1 MTEKSD
7 LLRELRIDRAAEA
20 ASADGR
26 TRPYWI
32 VAAGVAAAAVIVA
45 WLLSGQSKAAP
56 VRVAVAQ
63 PLSTGDASGASILDA
78 SGYVVARRQATV
90 SAKITGRLDQLFI
103 EEGQHVKAGQ
113 VLAKLDDTNAIAALQ
128 QAKAA
133 VLQAQAAVAQARAA
147 AEDVT
152 PTYERNRKQ
161 AEAGLISNEALESS
175 KAAYDA
181 QQNALLVAQSN
192 LAVQSASMEIAQRS
206 LNDTVVYA
214 PFTGVITTKN
224 AQPGEIIS
232 PLSAGGGF
240 TRTGIGTLVDM
251 DSLEVEVD
259 VSENFV
265 SRVLPDAPAI
275 LKLNAYPDWQIPAY
289 VIAVVP
295 TADRSKA
302 TIKVRVGFKS
312 RDPRILPEMG
322 ARVAFLSKADAPVS
336 GAAAQATG
344 GVMLPQQAIQPGAS
358 GAGGA
363 SGAELGTVYVLHD
376 TTVERRLVKLGGR
389 EGDGRIVLSGVSAGE
404 RVAIGDFAA
413 LADGARIKV
422 INP

>member
-1 MTEKSD
+1 MTQKSE
-7 LLRELRIDRAAEA
+7 LLKELRIDR
-20 ASADGR
+20 SAQPVDAGGR
-26 TRPYWI
+26 GQRYWI
-32 VAAGVAAAAVIVA
+32 AGAGAIVLVAALG
-45 WLLSGQSKAAP
+45 WLLSGQSRAAP

-63 PLSTGDASGASILDA
+63 PLPAGGAKAASILDA

-90 SAKITGRLDQLFI
+90 SAKITGRLDKLFI

-113 VLAKLDDTNAIAALQ
+113 VLAKLDDTNALAALQ

-133 VLQAQAAVAQARAA
+133 VQQAEAAVAQAKAA

-161 AEAGLISNEALESS
+161 AQAGLISDEALEAS

-181 QQNALLVAQSN
+181 QQTALTVAQGN
-192 LAVQSASMEIAQRS
+192 LAVARASMQIAQRN
-206 LNDTVVYA
+206 LDDTVVYA
-214 PFTGVITTKN
+214 PYTGVITTKN

-275 LKLNAYPDWQIPAY
+275 LKLNAYPDWEIPAY

-322 ARVAFLSKADAPVS
+322 ARVSFLNREDAA
-336 GAAAQATG
+336 GAASPAAP
-344 GVMLPQQAIQPGAS
+344 GVTLPQAAVGAGAS
-358 GAGGA
+358 D
-363 SGAELGTVYVLHD
+363 STGTVYVLHD
-376 TTVERRLVKLGGR
+376 TTVERRVVRLGAR
-389 EGDGRIVLSGVSAGE
+389 EGDSRIVLSGVAAGE

-413 LADGARIKV
+413 LADGARIRI

>member
-1 MTEKSD
+1 MTEKSH
-7 LLRELRIDRAAEA
+7 LLKELRIDRTSEPT
-20 ASADGR
+20 DTGGR
-26 TRPYWI
+26 ARPYWI
-32 VAAGVAAAAVIVA
+32 AGVGAVVLA
-45 WLLSGQSKAAP
+45 TALWWLLSGQSRAAP
-56 VRVAVAQ
+56 VHAAVAQ
-63 PLSTGDASGASILDA
+63 ALPAGGGKAASILDA

-128 QAKAA
+128 QSKAA
-133 VLQAQAAVAQARAA
+133 VLQAEAAVAQAKAA

-161 AEAGLISNEALESS
+161 AEAGLISDEALEAS

-181 QQNALLVAQSN
+181 QQTALSVAQSN
-192 LAVQSASMEIAQRS
+192 LAVARASMQIAQRN
-206 LNDTVVYA
+206 LNDTIVYA
-214 PFTGVITTKN
+214 PYTGVITTKN

-265 SRVLPDAPAI
+265 SRVLPDAPAT
-275 LKLNAYPDWQIPAY
+275 LKLNAYPDWEIPSY

-322 ARVAFLSKADAPVS
+322 ARVSFQNKEDVASAAAPATAGVTLPQAAVGS
-336 GAAAQATG
+336 GA
-344 GVMLPQQAIQPGAS
+344 S
-358 GAGGA
+358 D
-363 SGAELGTVYVLHD
+363 SLGTVYVLRD
-376 TTVERRLVKLGGR
+376 GTVERRVVKLGAR
-389 EGDGRIVLSGVSAGE
+389 DGDSRIVLSGVSPGE

-413 LADGARIKV
+413 LADGARVKI

>member
-1 MTEKSD
+1 MTEKAA
-7 LLRELRIDRAAEA
+7 LLKELRIDRTGEA
-20 ASADGR
+20 GAVGAR
-26 TRPYWI
+26 VRPHWI
-32 VAAGVAAAAVIVA
+32 VGAGAVVLA
-45 WLLSGQSKAAP
+45 GALWWLLSGQSRAAP

-63 PLSTGDASGASILDA
+63 ALASAGGKAASILDA

-113 VLAKLDDTNAIAALQ
+113 VLAKLDDTNARAALQ
-128 QAKAA
+128 QAEAA
-133 VLQAQAAVAQARAA
+133 VQQAEASVAQAKAA

-161 AEAGLISNEALESS
+161 AEAGLISEEALEAS
-175 KAAYDA
+175 KAGYDA
-181 QQNALLVAQSN
+181 QQAALKVAQSN
-192 LAVQSASMEIAQRS
+192 LTVARASMQIAQRN

-214 PFTGVITTKN
+214 PYTGVITTKN

-251 DSLEVEVD
+251 DSLEVEID

-265 SRVLPDAPAI
+265 SRVLPDAPCI
-275 LKLNAYPDWQIPAY
+275 LKLNAYPDWEIPAY

-322 ARVAFLSKADAPVS
+322 ARVSFLNREDAGS
-336 GAAAQATG
+336 AGRAASA
-344 GVMLPQQAIQPGAS
+344 GVTLPQAAVGAGAS
-358 GAGGA
+358 DAT
-363 SGAELGTVYVLHD
+363 GTVYVLHD
-376 TTVERRLVKLGGR
+376 TTVERRVVRLGAR
-389 EGDGRIVLSGVSAGE
+389 EGDSRIVLSGVSPGE
-404 RVAIGDFAA
+404 RVAIGDFAT
-413 LADGARIKV
+413 LADGARIKI